1 MIVKMFKGGGNAKS
15 SADYLIGKEHDREGA
30 RELKGDIRLTQS
42 IAEQADYS
50 QQVTV
55 GCLSFEE
62 KNIPEKQKE
71 ELIDK
76 FEQTFFAGLEKED
89 YSIAWIEHTD
99 KDRLELNFYIANVEL
114 SSNKRLKPYFHKA
127 DFHLKDSFQNVI
139 NQEYGFSDPHNIE
152 KRQLLR
158 QDKALN
164 KTAKE
169 IQNTTHEFIK
179 EELEAGNITSREEV
193 IDLLD
198 KAYGISRVTPEA
210 ISFKNPN
217 GGRNI
222 RLKGEF
228 YSERFYKDDQGL
240 SRDLEKS
247 ERSKET
253 RNKESSGRDNSAELA
268 RYTRAIEIRKER
280 NITEYKKDRGRSKDE
295 LELNIERNK
304 REARTSNNTDQRES
318 GRDQFVIEREQP
330 INKKT
335 DLSKINNERF
345 HNNNIFY
352 SNNSNGSNN
361 TVINDIHEKDN
372 YNEGRRAKAD
382 IVITEAQQ
390 RLSKQANRL
399 SKYTGSGTEL
409 NHNERG
415 FKTEQISDRGQER
428 IFTVVNSQES
438 GSTDNRFRQ
447 SNIDR
452 DTNEEIISY
461 EITREIERTVKD
473 RAERIKEN
481 NRRATALRERI
492 ERAKQY
498 ARELIERTGAREAIK
513 QAIDRAKQFITDRKQ
528 SIDENNNKIN
538 GRERAID
545 DIKSNI
551 KQREPEL
558 FKSNSDLQEREIRGS
573 KERGEKRQAIERD
586 EKFFNELNSKINTEI
601 KLTDK
606 DKFLIQRFDFL
617 HKNIDQEYENKEP
630 KTMEEMLQK
639 YQKEQT
645 HKQRQKDDEWDFER

>member
-1 MIVKMFKGGGNAKS
+1 MIVKVFKGGGNAKA
-15 SADYLIGKEHDREGA
+15 SADYLIGKKHDREDA

-71 ELIDK
+71 ELIER

-114 SSNKRLKPYFHKA
+114 SSNKRLKPYFHKS

-139 NQEYGFSDPHNIE
+139 NQEYGFSDPHDIE

-169 IQNTTHEFIK
+169 IQDATHEFIK
-179 EELEAGNITSREEV
+179 EEIESGNITSRDEV

-247 ERSKET
+247 ERSKEK
-253 RNKESSGRDNSAELA
+253 RNNEVSRGDHSAELA

-280 NITEYKKDRGRSKDE
+280 NITEYKKNRGRSKDK
-295 LELNIERNK
+295 LELDSERNK
-304 REARTSNNTDQRES
+304 REPRTNNDNNEREQ
-318 GRDQFVIEREQP
+318 GRDQLVIEREQF

-345 HNNNIFY
+345 HNNNILD
-352 SNNSNGSNN
+352 SDGSNGNDN
-361 TVINDIHEKDN
+361 VLINDIYKKSN
-372 YNEGRRAKAD
+372 YSENRSAGSE
-382 IVITEAQQ
+382 IVITEPQQ
-390 RLSKQANRL
+390 RLSEQANRL
-399 SKYTGSGTEL
+399 SKYKRSREEL
-409 NHNERG
+409 DHDERSY
-415 FKTEQISDRGQER
+415 KTEQISNREQER
-428 IFTVVNSQES
+428 EFTVIDSKTSE
-438 GSTDNRFRQ
+438 STDKQYRQ
-447 SNIDR
+447 SDTDN
-452 DTNEEIISY
+452 DTNGEIISY
-461 EITREIERTVKD
+461 EIIREVERADKV
-473 RAERIKEN
+473 RAKRVEEN
-481 NRRATALRERI
+481 KRRAFEIRERI
-492 ERAKQY
+492 EQFKEY
-498 ARELIERTGAREAIK
+498 ASGVLERIGFSESINTGVSRIKDTIESIK
-513 QAIDRAKQFITDRKQ
+513 QNIDDYRRRKSGSDLKTDEIK
-528 SIDENNNKIN
+528 SGIVEIKSSFEH
-538 GRERAID
+538 RERALSKID
-545 DIKSNI
+545 NGKPD
-551 KQREPEL
+551 QRE
-558 FKSNSDLQEREIRGS
+558 
-573 KERGEKRQAIERD
+573 KERLFIER
-586 EKFFNELNSKINTEI
+586 NERAI
-601 KLTDK
+601 KE
-606 DKFLIQRFDFL
+606 F
-617 HKNIDQEYENKEP
+617 
-630 KTMEEMLQK
+630 
-639 YQKEQT
+639 KEQT
-645 HKQRQKDDEWDFER
+645 LTQEKDNLWEMDR

>member
-1 MIVKMFKGGGNAKS
+1 MIVKVFKGGGNAKA
-15 SADYLIGKEHDREGA
+15 SADYLIGKKHDREDA

-71 ELIDK
+71 ELIER

-114 SSNKRLKPYFHKA
+114 SSNKRLKPYFHKS

-139 NQEYGFSDPHNIE
+139 NQEYGFSDPHDIE

-169 IQNTTHEFIK
+169 IQDATHEFIK
-179 EELEAGNITSREEV
+179 EEIESGNITSRDEV

-253 RNKESSGRDNSAELA
+253 RNKETSGRDYSAELA
-268 RYTRAIEIRKER
+268 RHTRAIEIRKER
-280 NITEYKKDRGRSKDE
+280 NITEYKKNRGRSKDK
-295 LELNIERNK
+295 LELDSERNK
-304 REARTSNNTDQRES
+304 REPRTNNDNNEREQ
-318 GRDQFVIEREQP
+318 GRDQLVIEREQF

-345 HNNNIFY
+345 HNNNILD
-352 SNNSNGSNN
+352 SDGSNGNDN
-361 TVINDIHEKDN
+361 VLINDIYKKSN
-372 YNEGRRAKAD
+372 YSENRSAGSE
-382 IVITEAQQ
+382 IVITEPQQ
-390 RLSKQANRL
+390 RLSEQANRL
-399 SKYTGSGTEL
+399 SKYKRSREEL
-409 NHNERG
+409 DHDERSY
-415 FKTEQISDRGQER
+415 KTEQISNREQER
-428 IFTVVNSQES
+428 EFTVIDSKTSE
-438 GSTDNRFRQ
+438 STDKQYRQ
-447 SNIDR
+447 SDTDN
-452 DTNEEIISY
+452 DTNGEIISY
-461 EITREIERTVKD
+461 EINREIERTVKD

-492 ERAKQY
+492 ENIKQY
-498 ARELIERTGAREAIK
+498 AQKLIERAGAREAIK
-513 QAIDRAKQFITDRKQ
+513 RAIDRTKQFFTDRKRTVNEYNQ
-528 SIDENNNKIN
+528 KIN
-538 GRERAID
+538 ERERTID
-545 DIKSNI
+545 DVKSNI

-558 FKSNSDLQEREIRGS
+558 LKSNSELQRREPRSLGERE
-573 KERGEKRQAIERD
+573 EKRQAIKRD
-586 EKFFNELNSKINTEI
+586 EKFFNELNGKINTEI
-601 KLTDK
+601 KLTEK
-606 DKFLIQRFDFL
+606 DRFLIKRFDYL
-617 HKNIDQEYENKEP
+617 HENIENESSDEKLTMDQILKD
-630 KTMEEMLQK
+630 
-639 YQKEQT
+639 YQKQ
-645 HKQRQKDDEWDFER
+645 QRIRTRDDEWDLER